1 MPYQGPGVRVKAV
14 NGTVGS
20 PTVATLKHGNAVNIL
35 GVKGIAAKSAQ
46 VDRWTLPANAQAIAG
61 GEEFIVMVGGVC
73 EIVMQAPN
81 PTVLIPGDYIE
92 VSSAGVV
99 TKGTAGTITGNTL
112 GVVQEVDT
120 SRTPN
125 VARVNTN
132 LP

>member
-14 NGTVGS
+14 NGTSGS
-20 PTVATLKHGNAVNIL
+20 PAVATLKHGNAVNIA
-35 GVKGIAAKSAQ
+35 GIKGIAAKSGQ

-61 GEEFIVMVGGVC
+61 GEEFIVMVGGIC

-81 PTVLIPGDYIE
+81 PTSLVAGDYIE
-92 VSSAGVV
+92 VSAAGAV
-99 TKGTAGTITGNTL
+99 TKGTIGTITAATL
-112 GVVQEVDT
+112 GVVQEIDT
-120 SRTPN
+120 TRTPN

>member
-20 PTVATLKHGNAVNIL
+20 PAVATLKHGNAVNINGL
-35 GVKGIAAKSAQ
+35 KGIAAKSSQ
-46 VDRWTLPANAQAIAG
+46 VDRWTLPANAQAIGG
-61 GEEFIVMVGGVC
+61 GEEFVVMVGGVC
-73 EIVMQAPN
+73 EIVLQAPN
-81 PTVLIPGDYIE
+81 PTSVAQGDYIE
-92 VSSAGVV
+92 ISAAGVV
-99 TKGTAGTITGNTL
+99 TKGTIGTVTGNTL